1 MKLSPRV
8 GPGAARIARGVGA
21 LIARLRASVWAP
33 VALRIVAVAAGLSL
47 LAVIGGSA
55 LAGGSAP
62 SSPAAASAPFAS
74 AMPPPPDPAQW
85 ADAQA
90 PPLSASAPVDPPRE
104 ASGTPHGRATPD
116 DPVVLNR
123 ASVDD
128 LRRLPGIGAKRAE
141 SILQLRTRMGRFR
154 QVEDLLKV
162 KGIGRAMLKRIR
174 PLVRIDGA
182 APEPG

>member
-21 LIARLRASVWAP
+21 FVARLRASVWAS

-55 LAGGSAP
+55 LAGGGAPSGSSPAP
-62 SSPAAASAPFAS
+62 SSPAAL
-74 AMPPPPDPAQW
+74 AMPPPPPDPAQW

-90 PPLSASAPVDPPRE
+90 PPPAAPEGPPRE
-104 ASGTPHGRATPD
+104 ATAAPHGRATPD
-116 DPVVLNR
+116 DPVFLNR
-123 ASVDD
+123 AGADD

-174 PLVRIDGA
+174 PLVRVDGA
-182 APEPG
+182 SPEPG